1 METLR
6 RDSNAAATVMDGHG
20 RCDGYVT
27 ATTAMKHSGDSGG
40 APTSNGHHRGMLAHY
55 GQTSVHL
62 KLLSFGY
69 KYGAAPH
76 RSRDGFTYA
85 CPLPTL
91 DVCDLDRVPGHV
103 SKFNGLSHLVR
114 RSLLNPPGGRVK
126 DNRRRNCDGNC
137 DHNDIYGNDG
147 GGGRQRQREKRT
159 VRDAVQ

>member
-55 GQTSVHL
+55 SQTSVHL

-103 SKFNGLSHLVR
+103 SKFNGLLYLAGQAVPPDPSGGHANNDRRRDCGSHC
-114 RSLLNPPGGRVK
+114 NEDDCDDDEGEGGR
-126 DNRRRNCDGNC
+126 
-137 DHNDIYGNDG
+137 
-147 GGGRQRQREKRT
+147 
-159 VRDAVQ
+159 